1 MLLVKNAEIYA
12 PEYLGKKD
20 LLICGGKIEC
30 IQDSIRE
37 LPVECEV
44 LDAEG
49 KILTP
54 GFLDQHVHI
63 TGGGGEGS
71 FHTRTPELQMSELVE
86 NGITTVVGLLGTD
99 GITRSVDNLYAK
111 TRVLCEEGVSAYM
124 LTGAY
129 GYPSTTITDSVQK
142 DIVFIEEIIGC
153 KLALSDHRSSH
164 VTSEELM
171 NLASDVRVAGMLSK
185 KAGILTLHLGDEKQ
199 GLQMVMDI
207 LDQTDIPIKT
217 FQPTH
222 VNRNPALL
230 QQAIAF
236 AKRGGTI
243 DITCDST
250 EGVYQALMKIKEEG
264 VCMDQVTLSSDGQG
278 SWSKYDAQGNLLQ
291 IGVSDVD
298 TIYKQIVYLVKQKNW
313 SMEDALALGC
323 RNVAKALELYPKKGV
338 IQKGSD
344 ADLLLWDKDLNLDT
358 VIAQGN
364 ILMKN
369 GKLLTKEMF

>member
-1 MLLVKNAEIYA
+1 MLQIKNAQVYA
-12 PEYLGKKD
+12 SQDKGIQD
-20 LLICGGKIEC
+20 VWIAGGKIEAVSKTLPIIEGIDC
-30 IQDSIRE
+30 I
-37 LPVECEV
+37 
-44 LDAEG
+44 DATG

-54 GFLDQHVHI
+54 GLIDRHVHI
-63 TGGGGEGS
+63 TGGGGEGGFCTQAPAVTAS
-71 FHTRTPELQMSELVE
+71 RLIHGGL
-86 NGITTVVGLLGTD
+86 TTVVGLLGTD
-99 GITRSVDNLYAK
+99 GITRSVENLVAK
-111 TRVLCEEGVSAYM
+111 AKALKEQGVSVYCM
-124 LTGAY
+124 TGAY

-142 DIVFIEEIIGC
+142 DIVFVEEIIGC

-171 NLASDVRVAGMLSK
+171 HLASDVRVAGMLSK
-185 KAGILTLHLGDEKQ
+185 KVGILTLHLGDEKQ

-230 QQAIAF
+230 QQAISF

-278 SWSKYDAQGNLLQ
+278 SWSKYDARGNLLQ

>member
-1 MLLVKNAEIYA
+1 MLQIKNAQVYA
-12 PEYLGKKD
+12 PQDKGIQD
-20 LLICGGKIEC
+20 VWIAGGKIEAVSKTLPIINGIDC
-30 IQDSIRE
+30 I
-37 LPVECEV
+37 
-44 LDAEG
+44 DATG

-54 GFLDQHVHI
+54 GLIDRHVHI
-63 TGGGGEGS
+63 TGGGGEGGFCTQAPAVTAS
-71 FHTRTPELQMSELVE
+71 RLIHGGL
-86 NGITTVVGLLGTD
+86 TTVVGLLGTD
-99 GITRSVDNLYAK
+99 GVTRSVENLVAK
-111 TRVLCEEGVSAYM
+111 AKGLKDQGISVYCM
-124 LTGAY
+124 TGAY

-142 DIVFIEEIIGC
+142 DIVFVEEIIGC

-171 NLASDVRVAGMLSK
+171 HLASDVRVAGMLSK

-222 VNRNPALL
+222 VNRNLALL
-230 QQAIAF
+230 QQAIGF

-278 SWSKYDAQGNLLQ
+278 SWSKYDARGNLLQ
-291 IGVSDVD
+291 IGVSYVD

-323 RNVAKALELYPKKGV
+323 RNVAKALELYPQKGV

>member
-1 MLLVKNAEIYA
+1 MLQIKNAHVYA
-12 PEYLGKKD
+12 PQDKGIQD
-20 LLICGGKIEC
+20 VWIAGGKIEAVSKTLPIINGIDC
-30 IQDSIRE
+30 I
-37 LPVECEV
+37 
-44 LDAEG
+44 DATG

-54 GFLDQHVHI
+54 GLIDRHVHI
-63 TGGGGEGS
+63 TGGGGEGGFCTQAPAVTAS
-71 FHTRTPELQMSELVE
+71 RLIHGGL
-86 NGITTVVGLLGTD
+86 TTVIGLLGTD
-99 GITRSVDNLYAK
+99 GITRSVENLVAK
-111 TRVLCEEGVSAYM
+111 AKALKEQGISVYCM
-124 LTGAY
+124 TGAY

-142 DIVFIEEIIGC
+142 DIVFIEEIIGR

-171 NLASDVRVAGMLSK
+171 HLASDVRVAGMLSK
-185 KAGILTLHLGDEKQ
+185 KAGILTLHLGDEIQ

>member
-1 MLLVKNAEIYA
+1 MLQIKNAHVYA
-12 PEYLGKKD
+12 PQDKGIQD
-20 LLICGGKIEC
+20 VWIAGGKIEAVSKTLPILDGIDC
-30 IQDSIRE
+30 I
-37 LPVECEV
+37 
-44 LDAEG
+44 DATG

-54 GFLDQHVHI
+54 GLIDRHVHI
-63 TGGGGEGS
+63 TGGGGEGGFCTQAPAVTAS
-71 FHTRTPELQMSELVE
+71 RLIHGGL
-86 NGITTVVGLLGTD
+86 TTVVGLLGTD
-99 GITRSVDNLYAK
+99 GITRSVENLVAK
-111 TRVLCEEGVSAYM
+111 AKGLKDQGISVYCM
-124 LTGAY
+124 TGAY
-129 GYPSTTITDSVQK
+129 GYPSITITDSVQK

-171 NLASDVRVAGMLSK
+171 HLASDVRVAGMLSK

-222 VNRNPALL
+222 VNRNLALL
-230 QQAIAF
+230 QQAISF

-278 SWSKYDAQGNLLQ
+278 SWSKYDARGNLLQ

-313 SMEDALALGC
+313 SMEDTLALGC
-323 RNVAKALELYPKKGV
+323 RNVAKALELYPQKGV

-364 ILMKN
+364 ILMKD

>member
-1 MLLVKNAEIYA
+1 MLQIKNAHVYA
-12 PEYLGKKD
+12 PKD
-20 LLICGGKIEC
+20 QGIQDVWIAGGKIEAVSKTLPLIDGIDC
-30 IQDSIRE
+30 I
-37 LPVECEV
+37 
-44 LDAEG
+44 DATG

-54 GFLDQHVHI
+54 GLIDRHVHI

-71 FHTRTPELQMSELVE
+71 FCTQAPAVTASRLIHGGL
-86 NGITTVVGLLGTD
+86 TTVVGLLGTD
-99 GITRSVDNLYAK
+99 GITRSVENLVAK
-111 TRVLCEEGVSAYM
+111 AKALKEQGISVYCM
-124 LTGAY
+124 TGAY
-129 GYPSTTITDSVQK
+129 GYPSPTITDSVQK
-142 DIVFIEEIIGC
+142 DIVFVEEIIGC

-164 VTSEELM
+164 VTLEELM
-171 NLASDVRVAGMLSK
+171 RLASDVRVAGMLSK

-199 GLQMVMDI
+199 GLQSVMDI

-230 QQAIAF
+230 QQAIGF

-313 SMEDALALGC
+313 SMEDALLLGC
-323 RNVAKALELYPKKGV
+323 RNVAKVLELHPQKGV
-338 IQKGSD
+338 IQKDSD
-344 ADLLLWDKDLNLDT
+344 ADLLLWDKDLNLDM
-358 VIAQGN
+358 VIAQGH
-364 ILMKN
+364 ILMKD

>member
-1 MLLVKNAEIYA
+1 MLQIKNAHVYA
-12 PEYLGKKD
+12 PQDKGIQD
-20 LLICGGKIEC
+20 VWIAGGKIEVVSKTLPIIDGIDC
-30 IQDSIRE
+30 I
-37 LPVECEV
+37 
-44 LDAEG
+44 DATG

-54 GFLDQHVHI
+54 GLIDRHVHI
-63 TGGGGEGS
+63 TGGGGEGGFCTQAPAVTAS
-71 FHTRTPELQMSELVE
+71 RLIHGGL
-86 NGITTVVGLLGTD
+86 TTVVGLLGTD
-99 GITRSVDNLYAK
+99 GITRSVENLVAK
-111 TRVLCEEGVSAYM
+111 AKGLKDQGISVYCM
-124 LTGAY
+124 TGAY
-129 GYPSTTITDSVQK
+129 GYPSITITDSVQK
-142 DIVFIEEIIGC
+142 DIVFVEEIIGC

-171 NLASDVRVAGMLSK
+171 HLASDVRVAGMLSK

-222 VNRNPALL
+222 VNRNLALL
-230 QQAIAF
+230 QQAIGF

-250 EGVYQALMKIKEEG
+250 EGVYQVLMKIKEEG

-278 SWSKYDAQGNLLQ
+278 SWSKYDARGNLLQ
-291 IGVSDVD
+291 IGVSYVD

-338 IQKGSD
+338 IQKGGD

>member
-1 MLLVKNAEIYA
+1 MLQIKNAHVYA
-12 PEYLGKKD
+12 PQDKGIQD
-20 LLICGGKIEC
+20 VWIAGGKIEAVSKTLPIIDGIDC
-30 IQDSIRE
+30 I
-37 LPVECEV
+37 
-44 LDAEG
+44 DATG

-54 GFLDQHVHI
+54 GLIDRHVHI
-63 TGGGGEGS
+63 TGGGGEGGFCTQAPAVTAS
-71 FHTRTPELQMSELVE
+71 RLIHGGL
-86 NGITTVVGLLGTD
+86 TTVVGLLGTD
-99 GITRSVDNLYAK
+99 GITRSVENLVAK
-111 TRVLCEEGVSAYM
+111 AKALKDQGISVYCM
-124 LTGAY
+124 TGAY
-129 GYPSTTITDSVQK
+129 GYPSITITDSVQK

-171 NLASDVRVAGMLSK
+171 HLASDVRVAGMLSK

-230 QQAIAF
+230 QQAIGF

-298 TIYKQIVYLVKQKNW
+298 TIYKQIIYLVKQKNW

-323 RNVAKALELYPKKGV
+323 RNVAKALELYPQKGV

>member
-1 MLLVKNAEIYA
+1 MLQIKNAQVYA
-12 PEYLGKKD
+12 PQDKGIQD
-20 LLICGGKIEC
+20 VWIAGGKIEAVSKTLPIIEGIDC
-30 IQDSIRE
+30 I
-37 LPVECEV
+37 
-44 LDAEG
+44 DATG

-54 GFLDQHVHI
+54 GLIDRHVHI
-63 TGGGGEGS
+63 TGGGGEGGFCTQAPAVTAS
-71 FHTRTPELQMSELVE
+71 RLIHGGL
-86 NGITTVVGLLGTD
+86 TTAIGLLGTD
-99 GITRSVDNLYAK
+99 GITRSVQNLVAK
-111 TRVLCEEGVSAYM
+111 AKALKEQEISVYCM
-124 LTGAY
+124 TGAY

-142 DIVFIEEIIGC
+142 DIVFVEEIIGC

-171 NLASDVRVAGMLSK
+171 HLASDVRVAGMLSK

>member
-1 MLLVKNAEIYA
+1 MLQIKNAQVYA
-12 PEYLGKKD
+12 PQDKGIQD
-20 LLICGGKIEC
+20 VWIAGGKIEAVSKTLPIIEGIDC
-30 IQDSIRE
+30 I
-37 LPVECEV
+37 
-44 LDAEG
+44 DATG

-54 GFLDQHVHI
+54 GLIDRHVHI
-63 TGGGGEGS
+63 TGGGGEGGFCTQAPAVTAS
-71 FHTRTPELQMSELVE
+71 RLIHGGL
-86 NGITTVVGLLGTD
+86 TTVIGLLGTD
-99 GITRSVDNLYAK
+99 GITRSVENLVAK
-111 TRVLCEEGVSAYM
+111 AKALKEQEISVYCM
-124 LTGAY
+124 TGAY

-142 DIVFIEEIIGC
+142 DIVFVEEIIGC

-171 NLASDVRVAGMLSK
+171 HLASDVRVAGMLSK

-199 GLQMVMDI
+199 GLQTVMDI

-323 RNVAKALELYPKKGV
+323 RNVAKALELYPQKGV

>member
-1 MLLVKNAEIYA
+1 MLQIKNAQVYA
-12 PEYLGKKD
+12 PQDKGIQD
-20 LLICGGKIEC
+20 VWIAGGKIEAVSKTLPIINGIDC
-30 IQDSIRE
+30 I
-37 LPVECEV
+37 
-44 LDAEG
+44 DATG

-54 GFLDQHVHI
+54 GLIDRHVHI
-63 TGGGGEGS
+63 TGGGGEGGFCTQAPAVTAS
-71 FHTRTPELQMSELVE
+71 CLIHGGL
-86 NGITTVVGLLGTD
+86 TTVVGLLGTD
-99 GITRSVDNLYAK
+99 GITRSVENLVAK
-111 TRVLCEEGVSAYM
+111 AKGLKDQGISVYCM
-124 LTGAY
+124 TGAY
-129 GYPSTTITDSVQK
+129 GYPSITITDSVQK
-142 DIVFIEEIIGC
+142 DIVFVEEIIGC

-171 NLASDVRVAGMLSK
+171 HLASDVRVAGMLSK

-222 VNRNPALL
+222 VNRNLALL
-230 QQAIAF
+230 QQAIGF

-278 SWSKYDAQGNLLQ
+278 SWSKYDARGNLLQ
-291 IGVSDVD
+291 IGVSYVD

-323 RNVAKALELYPKKGV
+323 RNVAKALELYPQKGV

>member
-1 MLLVKNAEIYA
+1 MLQIKNAHVYA
-12 PEYLGKKD
+12 PQDKGIQD
-20 LLICGGKIEC
+20 VWIAGGKIEAVSKTLPIIDGIDC
-30 IQDSIRE
+30 I
-37 LPVECEV
+37 
-44 LDAEG
+44 DATG

-54 GFLDQHVHI
+54 GLIDRHVHI
-63 TGGGGEGS
+63 TGGGGEGGFCTQAPAVTAS
-71 FHTRTPELQMSELVE
+71 CLIHGGL
-86 NGITTVVGLLGTD
+86 TTVVGLLGTD
-99 GITRSVDNLYAK
+99 GITRSVENLVAK
-111 TRVLCEEGVSAYM
+111 AKGLKDQGISVYCM
-124 LTGAY
+124 TGAY
-129 GYPSTTITDSVQK
+129 GYPSITITDSVQK
-142 DIVFIEEIIGC
+142 DIVFVEEIIGC

-171 NLASDVRVAGMLSK
+171 HLASDVRVAGMLSK

-199 GLQMVMDI
+199 GLQMVMDT

-278 SWSKYDAQGNLLQ
+278 SWSKYDARGNLLQ
-291 IGVSDVD
+291 IGVSYVD

-338 IQKGSD
+338 IQKGGD

-364 ILMKN
+364 IVMKN

>member
-1 MLLVKNAEIYA
+1 MLQVRNAHVYT
-12 PEYLGKKD
+12 PKD
-20 LLICGGKIEC
+20 QGIQDVWIAGGKIEAVSKTLPLIDGIDC
-30 IQDSIRE
+30 I
-37 LPVECEV
+37 
-44 LDAEG
+44 DATG

-54 GFLDQHVHI
+54 GLIDRHI
-63 TGGGGEGS
+63 HMTGGGGEGGFCTQAPAVTAS
-71 FHTRTPELQMSELVE
+71 RLIRGGL
-86 NGITTVVGLLGTD
+86 TTVVGLLGTD
-99 GITRSVDNLYAK
+99 GITRSVEALVAK
-111 TRVLCEEGVSAYM
+111 AKALKEQGISAYCM
-124 LTGAY
+124 TGAY
-129 GYPSTTITDSVQK
+129 GYPSPTITDSVQK

-164 VTSEELM
+164 VTLEELM
-171 NLASDVRVAGMLSK
+171 RLASDVRVAGMLSK

-199 GLQMVMDI
+199 GLQSVMDI

-222 VNRNPALL
+222 VNRNPFLL
-230 QQAIAF
+230 QQAIGF

-250 EGVYQALMKIKEEG
+250 EDVYQALMRIKEED

-278 SWSKYDAQGNLLQ
+278 SWSKYDAQGNLVQ

-298 TIYKQIVYLVKQKNW
+298 TIYKQIIYLVKQKNW
-313 SMEDALALGC
+313 SMENALALGS
-323 RNVAKALELYPKKGV
+323 RNVAKALELYPQRGA

-344 ADLLLWDKDLNLDT
+344 ADLLLWNKDLTLDT

-364 ILMKN
+364 ILMKD
-369 GKLLTKEMF
+369 GKLLTKKMF

>member
-1 MLLVKNAEIYA
+1 MLQIKNAHVYA
-12 PEYLGKKD
+12 PQDKGIQD
-20 LLICGGKIEC
+20 VWIAGGKIEVVSKTLPIIDGIDC
-30 IQDSIRE
+30 I
-37 LPVECEV
+37 
-44 LDAEG
+44 DATG

-54 GFLDQHVHI
+54 GLIDRHVHI
-63 TGGGGEGS
+63 TGGGGEGGFCTQAPAVTAS
-71 FHTRTPELQMSELVE
+71 RLIHGGL
-86 NGITTVVGLLGTD
+86 TTVVGLLGTD
-99 GITRSVDNLYAK
+99 GITRSVENLVAK
-111 TRVLCEEGVSAYM
+111 AKGLKDQGISVYCM
-124 LTGAY
+124 TGAY
-129 GYPSTTITDSVQK
+129 GYPSITITDSVQK
-142 DIVFIEEIIGC
+142 DIVFVEEIIGC

-164 VTSEELM
+164 VTFEELM
-171 NLASDVRVAGMLSK
+171 HLASDVRVAGMLSK

-222 VNRNPALL
+222 VNRNLALL
-230 QQAIAF
+230 QQAIGF

-250 EGVYQALMKIKEEG
+250 EGVYQVLMKIKEEG

-278 SWSKYDAQGNLLQ
+278 SWSKYDARGNLLQ
-291 IGVSDVD
+291 IGVSYVD

-323 RNVAKALELYPKKGV
+323 RNVAKALELYPQKGV

>member
-1 MLLVKNAEIYA
+1 MLQIKNTQVYA
-12 PEYLGKKD
+12 PQDKGIQD
-20 LLICGGKIEC
+20 VWIAGGKIEAVSKTLPIIDGIDC
-30 IQDSIRE
+30 I
-37 LPVECEV
+37 
-44 LDAEG
+44 DATG

-54 GFLDQHVHI
+54 GLIDRHVHI
-63 TGGGGEGS
+63 TGGGGEGGFCTQAPAVTAS
-71 FHTRTPELQMSELVE
+71 RLIHGGL
-86 NGITTVVGLLGTD
+86 TTVVGLLGTD
-99 GITRSVDNLYAK
+99 GITRSVENLVAK
-111 TRVLCEEGVSAYM
+111 AKGLKEQGISVYCM
-124 LTGAY
+124 TGAY

>member
-1 MLLVKNAEIYA
+1 MLQIKNAHVYA
-12 PEYLGKKD
+12 PQDKGIQD
-20 LLICGGKIEC
+20 VWIAGVKIEAVSKTLPIIDGIDC
-30 IQDSIRE
+30 I
-37 LPVECEV
+37 
-44 LDAEG
+44 DATG

-54 GFLDQHVHI
+54 GLIDRHVHI
-63 TGGGGEGS
+63 TGGGGEGGFCTQAPAVTAS
-71 FHTRTPELQMSELVE
+71 RLIHGGL
-86 NGITTVVGLLGTD
+86 TTVVGLLGTD
-99 GITRSVDNLYAK
+99 GVTRSVENLVAK
-111 TRVLCEEGVSAYM
+111 AKGLKDQGISVYCM
-124 LTGAY
+124 TGAY

-142 DIVFIEEIIGC
+142 DIVFVEEIIGC

-171 NLASDVRVAGMLSK
+171 HLASDVRVAGMLSK

-278 SWSKYDAQGNLLQ
+278 SWSKYDARGNLLQ

-323 RNVAKALELYPKKGV
+323 RNVAKALELYPQKGV

>member
-1 MLLVKNAEIYA
+1 MLQIKNAHVYA
-12 PEYLGKKD
+12 PQDKGIQD
-20 LLICGGKIEC
+20 VWIAGGKIEAVSKTLPIINGIDC
-30 IQDSIRE
+30 I
-37 LPVECEV
+37 
-44 LDAEG
+44 DATG

-54 GFLDQHVHI
+54 GLIDRHVHI
-63 TGGGGEGS
+63 TGGGGEGGFCTQAPAVTAS
-71 FHTRTPELQMSELVE
+71 RLIHGGL
-86 NGITTVVGLLGTD
+86 TTVIGLLGTD
-99 GITRSVDNLYAK
+99 GITRSVENLVAKAK
-111 TRVLCEEGVSAYM
+111 TLKEQGISVYCM
-124 LTGAY
+124 TGAY

-171 NLASDVRVAGMLSK
+171 HLASDVRVAGMLSK

-323 RNVAKALELYPKKGV
+323 RNVAKALELYPQKGV

-344 ADLLLWDKDLNLDT
+344 AALMLWDKDLNLDT

-369 GKLLTKEMF
+369 GKLLTKEIF

>member
-1 MLLVKNAEIYA
+1 MLQVKNAHVYT
-12 PEYLGKKD
+12 PKD
-20 LLICGGKIEC
+20 QGIQDVWIAGGKIEAVSKTLPLIDGIDC
-30 IQDSIRE
+30 I
-37 LPVECEV
+37 
-44 LDAEG
+44 DATG

-54 GFLDQHVHI
+54 GLIDRHVHI
-63 TGGGGEGS
+63 TGGGGEGGFCTQVPAVTAS
-71 FHTRTPELQMSELVE
+71 RLVR
-86 NGITTVVGLLGTD
+86 GGLTTVVGLLGTD
-99 GITRSVDNLYAK
+99 GITRSVENLVAK
-111 TRVLCEEGVSAYM
+111 AKALKKQGISVYCM
-124 LTGAY
+124 TGAY

-142 DIVFIEEIIGC
+142 DIVFVEEIIGC

-164 VTSEELM
+164 VTLEELM
-171 NLASDVRVAGMLSK
+171 RLASDVRVAGMLSK

-199 GLQMVMDI
+199 GLQSVMDI

-230 QQAIAF
+230 QQAIGF

-298 TIYKQIVYLVKQKNW
+298 TIYKQVVYLVQQKNW
-313 SMEDALALGC
+313 SLEEALALGC
-323 RNVAKALELYPKKGV
+323 CNVAKALELYPKKGV
-338 IQKGSD
+338 IQEGSD
-344 ADLLLWDKDLNLDT
+344 ADLLLWNQDLCLDT
-358 VIAQGN
+358 VIAQGH
-364 ILMKN
+364 ILMKD
-369 GKLLTKEMF
+369 GKLQIHEML

>member
-1 MLLVKNAEIYA
+1 MLQIKNAHVYA
-12 PEYLGKKD
+12 PQDKGIQD
-20 LLICGGKIEC
+20 VWIAGGKIEVVSKTLPIIDGIDC
-30 IQDSIRE
+30 I
-37 LPVECEV
+37 
-44 LDAEG
+44 DATG

-54 GFLDQHVHI
+54 GLIDRHVHI
-63 TGGGGEGS
+63 TGGGGEGGFCTQAPAVTAS
-71 FHTRTPELQMSELVE
+71 RLIHGGL
-86 NGITTVVGLLGTD
+86 TTVVGLLGTD
-99 GITRSVDNLYAK
+99 GITRSVENLVAK
-111 TRVLCEEGVSAYM
+111 AKGLKDQGISVYCM
-124 LTGAY
+124 TGAY
-129 GYPSTTITDSVQK
+129 GYPSITITDSVQK
-142 DIVFIEEIIGC
+142 DIVFVEEIIGC

-171 NLASDVRVAGMLSK
+171 HLASDVRVAGMLSK

-222 VNRNPALL
+222 VNRNLALL
-230 QQAIAF
+230 QQAIGF

-278 SWSKYDAQGNLLQ
+278 SWSKYDARGNLLQ

-338 IQKGSD
+338 IQKGGD

>member
-1 MLLVKNAEIYA
+1 MLQIKNAHVYA
-12 PEYLGKKD
+12 PQDKGIQD
-20 LLICGGKIEC
+20 VWIAGGKIEAVSKTLPIINGIDC
-30 IQDSIRE
+30 I
-37 LPVECEV
+37 
-44 LDAEG
+44 DATG

-54 GFLDQHVHI
+54 GLIDRHLHI
-63 TGGGGEGS
+63 TGGGGEGGFCTQAPAVTAS
-71 FHTRTPELQMSELVE
+71 RLIYGGL
-86 NGITTVVGLLGTD
+86 TTVVGLLGTD
-99 GITRSVDNLYAK
+99 GITRSVENLVAK
-111 TRVLCEEGVSAYM
+111 AKALKEQGISVYCM
-124 LTGAY
+124 TGAY

-171 NLASDVRVAGMLSK
+171 HLASDVRVAGMLSK

-230 QQAIAF
+230 QQAISF

-278 SWSKYDAQGNLLQ
+278 SWSKYDARGNLLQ

>member
-1 MLLVKNAEIYA
+1 MLQIKNAHVYA
-12 PEYLGKKD
+12 PQDKGIQD
-20 LLICGGKIEC
+20 VWIAGGKIEVVSKTLPIIDGIDC
-30 IQDSIRE
+30 I
-37 LPVECEV
+37 
-44 LDAEG
+44 DATG

-54 GFLDQHVHI
+54 GLIDRHVHI
-63 TGGGGEGS
+63 TGGGGEGGFCTQAPAVTAS
-71 FHTRTPELQMSELVE
+71 RLIHGGL
-86 NGITTVVGLLGTD
+86 TTVVGLLGTD
-99 GITRSVDNLYAK
+99 GITRSVENLVAK
-111 TRVLCEEGVSAYM
+111 AKGLKDQGISVYCM
-124 LTGAY
+124 TGAY
-129 GYPSTTITDSVQK
+129 GYPSITITDSVQK
-142 DIVFIEEIIGC
+142 DIVFVEEIIGC

-171 NLASDVRVAGMLSK
+171 HLASDVRVAGMLSK

-199 GLQMVMDI
+199 GLQMVMYI

-323 RNVAKALELYPKKGV
+323 RNVAKALELYPQKGV
-338 IQKGSD
+338 IQKSSD

>member
-1 MLLVKNAEIYA
+1 MLQIKNAQVYA
-12 PEYLGKKD
+12 PQDKGIQD
-20 LLICGGKIEC
+20 VWIAGGKIEAVSKTLPIIEGIDC
-30 IQDSIRE
+30 I
-37 LPVECEV
+37 
-44 LDAEG
+44 DATG

-54 GFLDQHVHI
+54 GLIDRHVHI
-63 TGGGGEGS
+63 TGGGGEGGFCTQAPAVTAS
-71 FHTRTPELQMSELVE
+71 RLIHGGL
-86 NGITTVVGLLGTD
+86 TTVIGLLGTD
-99 GITRSVDNLYAK
+99 GITRSVENLVAK
-111 TRVLCEEGVSAYM
+111 AKALKEQGISVYCM
-124 LTGAY
+124 TGAY

-142 DIVFIEEIIGC
+142 DIVFVEEIIGC

-171 NLASDVRVAGMLSK
+171 HLASDVRVAGMLSK

>member
-1 MLLVKNAEIYA
+1 MLQIKNAHVYA
-12 PEYLGKKD
+12 PQDKGIQD
-20 LLICGGKIEC
+20 VWIAGVKIEAVSKTLPIIDGIDC
-30 IQDSIRE
+30 I
-37 LPVECEV
+37 
-44 LDAEG
+44 DATG

-54 GFLDQHVHI
+54 GLIDRHVHI
-63 TGGGGEGS
+63 TGGGGEGGFCTQAPAVTAS
-71 FHTRTPELQMSELVE
+71 RLIHGGL
-86 NGITTVVGLLGTD
+86 TTVVGLLGTD
-99 GITRSVDNLYAK
+99 GVTRSVENLVAK
-111 TRVLCEEGVSAYM
+111 AKGLKDQGISVYCM
-124 LTGAY
+124 TGAY

-171 NLASDVRVAGMLSK
+171 HLASDVRVAGMLSK

-222 VNRNPALL
+222 VNRNLALL
-230 QQAIAF
+230 QQAISF

-278 SWSKYDAQGNLLQ
+278 SWSKYDARGNLLQ

-323 RNVAKALELYPKKGV
+323 RNVAKALELYPQKGV

-344 ADLLLWDKDLNLDT
+344 TDLLLWDKDLNLDT

>member
-1 MLLVKNAEIYA
+1 MLQIKNAHVYT
-12 PEYLGKKD
+12 PKD
-20 LLICGGKIEC
+20 QGIQDVWIAGGKIEAVSKTLPLIDGIDC
-30 IQDSIRE
+30 I
-37 LPVECEV
+37 
-44 LDAEG
+44 DATG

-54 GFLDQHVHI
+54 GLIDRHVHI
-63 TGGGGEGS
+63 TGGGGEGGFCTQAPAVTAS
-71 FHTRTPELQMSELVE
+71 RLVH
-86 NGITTVVGLLGTD
+86 GGLTTVVGLLGTD
-99 GITRSVDNLYAK
+99 GITRSVENLVAK
-111 TRVLCEEGVSAYM
+111 AKALKEQGISVYCM
-124 LTGAY
+124 TGAY

-142 DIVFIEEIIGC
+142 DIVFVEEIIGC

-164 VTSEELM
+164 VTLEELM
-171 NLASDVRVAGMLSK
+171 RLASDVRVTGMLSK

-230 QQAIAF
+230 QQAIGF

-264 VCMDQVTLSSDGQG
+264 VCIDRVTLSSDGQG

-313 SMEDALALGC
+313 SMEDALVLGC
-323 RNVAKALELYPKKGV
+323 RNVAKVLELYPQKGV
-338 IQKGSD
+338 IQKDSD
-344 ADLLLWDKDLNLDT
+344 ADLLLWDKDLNLDM
-358 VIAQGN
+358 VIAQGH
-364 ILMKN
+364 ILMKD
-369 GKLLTKEMF
+369 GKLLTKEIF

>member
-1 MLLVKNAEIYA
+1 MLQIKNAHVYA
-12 PEYLGKKD
+12 PQDKGIQD
-20 LLICGGKIEC
+20 VWIAGGKIEAVSKTLPIINGIDC
-30 IQDSIRE
+30 I
-37 LPVECEV
+37 
-44 LDAEG
+44 DATG

-54 GFLDQHVHI
+54 GLIDRHVHI
-63 TGGGGEGS
+63 TGGGGEGGFCTQAPAVTAS
-71 FHTRTPELQMSELVE
+71 RLIHGGL
-86 NGITTVVGLLGTD
+86 TTVVGLLGTD
-99 GITRSVDNLYAK
+99 GITRSVENLVAK
-111 TRVLCEEGVSAYM
+111 AKALKEQGISVYCM
-124 LTGAY
+124 TGAY

-142 DIVFIEEIIGC
+142 DIVFVEEIIGC

-171 NLASDVRVAGMLSK
+171 HLASDVRVAGMLSK

>member
-1 MLLVKNAEIYA
+1 MLQIKNAQVYA
-12 PEYLGKKD
+12 PQDKGIQD
-20 LLICGGKIEC
+20 VWIAGGKIEAVSKTLPIIEGIDC
-30 IQDSIRE
+30 I
-37 LPVECEV
+37 
-44 LDAEG
+44 DATG

-54 GFLDQHVHI
+54 GLIDRHVHI
-63 TGGGGEGS
+63 TGGGGEGGFCTQAPAVTAS
-71 FHTRTPELQMSELVE
+71 RLIHGGL
-86 NGITTVVGLLGTD
+86 TTVVGLLGTD
-99 GITRSVDNLYAK
+99 GITRSVQNLVAK
-111 TRVLCEEGVSAYM
+111 AKALKEQEISVYCM
-124 LTGAY
+124 TGAY

-142 DIVFIEEIIGC
+142 DIVFVEEIIGC

-171 NLASDVRVAGMLSK
+171 HLASDVRVAGMLSK

-338 IQKGSD
+338 IQKGGD

>member
-1 MLLVKNAEIYA
+1 MLQIKNAHVYA
-12 PEYLGKKD
+12 PQDKGIQD
-20 LLICGGKIEC
+20 VWIAGGKIEVVSKTLPIIDGIDC
-30 IQDSIRE
+30 I
-37 LPVECEV
+37 
-44 LDAEG
+44 DATG

-54 GFLDQHVHI
+54 GLIDRHVHI
-63 TGGGGEGS
+63 TGGGGEGGFCTQAPAVTAS
-71 FHTRTPELQMSELVE
+71 RLIHGGL
-86 NGITTVVGLLGTD
+86 TTVVGLLGTD
-99 GITRSVDNLYAK
+99 GITRSVENLVAK
-111 TRVLCEEGVSAYM
+111 AKGLKDQGISVYCM
-124 LTGAY
+124 TGAY
-129 GYPSTTITDSVQK
+129 GYPSITITDSVQK
-142 DIVFIEEIIGC
+142 DIVFVEEIIGC

-164 VTSEELM
+164 VTFEELM
-171 NLASDVRVAGMLSK
+171 HLASDVRVAGMLSK

-364 ILMKN
+364 ILMKD

>member
-1 MLLVKNAEIYA
+1 MLQIKNAHVYA
-12 PEYLGKKD
+12 PQDKGIQD
-20 LLICGGKIEC
+20 VWIAGGKIEAVSNPLPIIDGIDC
-30 IQDSIRE
+30 I
-37 LPVECEV
+37 
-44 LDAEG
+44 DATG

-54 GFLDQHVHI
+54 GLIDRHVHI
-63 TGGGGEGS
+63 TGGGGEGGFCTQAPAVTAS
-71 FHTRTPELQMSELVE
+71 RLIHGGL
-86 NGITTVVGLLGTD
+86 TTVVGLLGTD
-99 GITRSVDNLYAK
+99 GITRSVENLVAK
-111 TRVLCEEGVSAYM
+111 AKGLKDQGISVYCM
-124 LTGAY
+124 TGAY
-129 GYPSTTITDSVQK
+129 GYPSITITDSVQK
-142 DIVFIEEIIGC
+142 DIVFVEEIIGC
-153 KLALSDHRSSH
+153 KLALPDHRSSH
-164 VTSEELM
+164 VTSEELTH
-171 NLASDVRVAGMLSK
+171 LASDVRVAGMLSK

-222 VNRNPALL
+222 VNRNLALL

-278 SWSKYDAQGNLLQ
+278 SWSKYDARGNLLQ
-291 IGVSDVD
+291 IGVSYVD

-323 RNVAKALELYPKKGV
+323 RNVAKALELYPQKGV
-338 IQKGSD
+338 IQKSSD

>member
-1 MLLVKNAEIYA
+1 MLQIKNAHVYA
-12 PEYLGKKD
+12 PQDKGIQD
-20 LLICGGKIEC
+20 VWIAGGKIEAVSKTLPIIDGIDC
-30 IQDSIRE
+30 I
-37 LPVECEV
+37 
-44 LDAEG
+44 DATG

-54 GFLDQHVHI
+54 GLIDRHVHI
-63 TGGGGEGS
+63 TGGGGEGGFCTQAPAVTAS
-71 FHTRTPELQMSELVE
+71 RLIHGGL
-86 NGITTVVGLLGTD
+86 TTVIGLLGTD
-99 GITRSVDNLYAK
+99 GITRSVENLVAK
-111 TRVLCEEGVSAYM
+111 AKALKEQEISVYCM
-124 LTGAY
+124 TGAY

-142 DIVFIEEIIGC
+142 DIVFVEEIIGC

-171 NLASDVRVAGMLSK
+171 HLASDVRVAGMLSK

-199 GLQMVMDI
+199 GLQTVMDI

-278 SWSKYDAQGNLLQ
+278 SWSKYDARGNLLQ
-291 IGVSDVD
+291 IGVSYVD

-323 RNVAKALELYPKKGV
+323 RNVAKALELYPQKGV

>member
-1 MLLVKNAEIYA
+1 MLQIKNAQVYA
-12 PEYLGKKD
+12 PQDKGIQD
-20 LLICGGKIEC
+20 VWIAGGKIEAVSKTLPIIEGIDC
-30 IQDSIRE
+30 I
-37 LPVECEV
+37 
-44 LDAEG
+44 DATG

-54 GFLDQHVHI
+54 GLIDRHVHI
-63 TGGGGEGS
+63 TGGGGEGGFCTQAPAVTAS
-71 FHTRTPELQMSELVE
+71 RLIHGGL
-86 NGITTVVGLLGTD
+86 TTVIGLLGTD
-99 GITRSVDNLYAK
+99 GITRSVENLVAK
-111 TRVLCEEGVSAYM
+111 AKALKEQGISVYCM
-124 LTGAY
+124 TGAY

-142 DIVFIEEIIGC
+142 DIVFVEEIIGC

-171 NLASDVRVAGMLSK
+171 HLASDVRVAGMLSK
-185 KAGILTLHLGDEKQ
+185 KTGILTLHLGDEKQ

-344 ADLLLWDKDLNLDT
+344 ADLLLWDKDLNIDT

>member
-1 MLLVKNAEIYA
+1 MLQIKNAHVYA
-12 PEYLGKKD
+12 PQDKGIQD
-20 LLICGGKIEC
+20 VWIAGGKIEVVSKTLPIIDGIDC
-30 IQDSIRE
+30 I
-37 LPVECEV
+37 
-44 LDAEG
+44 DATG

-54 GFLDQHVHI
+54 GLIDRHVHI
-63 TGGGGEGS
+63 TGGGGEGGFCTQAPAVTAS
-71 FHTRTPELQMSELVE
+71 RLIHGGL
-86 NGITTVVGLLGTD
+86 TTVVGLLGTD
-99 GITRSVDNLYAK
+99 GITRSVENLVAK
-111 TRVLCEEGVSAYM
+111 AKGLKDQGISVYCM
-124 LTGAY
+124 TGAY
-129 GYPSTTITDSVQK
+129 GYPSITITDSVQK
-142 DIVFIEEIIGC
+142 DIVFVEEIIGC

-171 NLASDVRVAGMLSK
+171 HLASDVRVAGMLSK

-199 GLQMVMDI
+199 GLQMVMYI

-278 SWSKYDAQGNLLQ
+278 SWSTYDAQGNLLQ

-323 RNVAKALELYPKKGV
+323 RNVAKALELYPQKGV
-338 IQKGSD
+338 IQKSSD

>member
-1 MLLVKNAEIYA
+1 MLQIKNAHVYA
-12 PEYLGKKD
+12 PQDKGIQD
-20 LLICGGKIEC
+20 VWIAGGKIEVVSKTLPIIDGIDC
-30 IQDSIRE
+30 I
-37 LPVECEV
+37 
-44 LDAEG
+44 DATG

-54 GFLDQHVHI
+54 GLIDRHVHI
-63 TGGGGEGS
+63 TGGGGEGGFCTQAPAVTAS
-71 FHTRTPELQMSELVE
+71 RLIHGGL
-86 NGITTVVGLLGTD
+86 TTVVGLLGTD
-99 GITRSVDNLYAK
+99 GITRSVENLVAK
-111 TRVLCEEGVSAYM
+111 AKGLKDQGISVYCM
-124 LTGAY
+124 TGAY
-129 GYPSTTITDSVQK
+129 GYPSITITDSVQK
-142 DIVFIEEIIGC
+142 DIVFVEEIIGC

-171 NLASDVRVAGMLSK
+171 HLASDVRVAGMLSK

-207 LDQTDIPIKT
+207 LDQTDISIKT

-222 VNRNPALL
+222 VNRNLALL

-278 SWSKYDAQGNLLQ
+278 SWSKYDARGNLLQ
-291 IGVSDVD
+291 IGVSYVD

-338 IQKGSD
+338 IQKGGD

>member
-1 MLLVKNAEIYA
+1 MLQIKNAHVYA
-12 PEYLGKKD
+12 PQDKGIQD
-20 LLICGGKIEC
+20 VWIAGGKIEAVSKTLPIIDGIDC
-30 IQDSIRE
+30 I
-37 LPVECEV
+37 
-44 LDAEG
+44 DATG

-54 GFLDQHVHI
+54 GLIDRHVHI
-63 TGGGGEGS
+63 TGGGGEGGFCTQAPAVTAS
-71 FHTRTPELQMSELVE
+71 RLIHGGL
-86 NGITTVVGLLGTD
+86 TTVVGLLGTD
-99 GITRSVDNLYAK
+99 GITRSVENLVAK
-111 TRVLCEEGVSAYM
+111 AKALKEQGISVYCM
-124 LTGAY
+124 TGAY

-142 DIVFIEEIIGC
+142 DIVFVEEIIGC

-298 TIYKQIVYLVKQKNW
+298 TIYKQIIYLVEQKNW

-323 RNVAKALELYPKKGV
+323 RNVAKALELYPQKGA

-344 ADLLLWDKDLNLDT
+344 ADLLLWDKDLTLDT

-364 ILMKN
+364 ILMKD
-369 GKLLTKEMF
+369 GKLLTKKMF

>member
-1 MLLVKNAEIYA
+1 MLQIKNAQVYA
-12 PEYLGKKD
+12 PQDKGIQD
-20 LLICGGKIEC
+20 VWIAGGKIAAVSKTLPIIEGIDC
-30 IQDSIRE
+30 I
-37 LPVECEV
+37 
-44 LDAEG
+44 DATG

-54 GFLDQHVHI
+54 GLIDRHVHI
-63 TGGGGEGS
+63 TGGGGEGGFCTQAPAVTAS
-71 FHTRTPELQMSELVE
+71 RLIHGGL
-86 NGITTVVGLLGTD
+86 TTVVGLLGTD
-99 GITRSVDNLYAK
+99 GITRSVENLVAK
-111 TRVLCEEGVSAYM
+111 AKALKEQGISVYCM
-124 LTGAY
+124 TGAY

-142 DIVFIEEIIGC
+142 DIVFVEEIIGC

-171 NLASDVRVAGMLSK
+171 HLASDVRVAGMLSK

-230 QQAIAF
+230 QQAISF

>member
-1 MLLVKNAEIYA
+1 MLQIKNAHVYA
-12 PEYLGKKD
+12 PQDKGIQD
-20 LLICGGKIEC
+20 VWIAGGKIEAVSKTLPIINGIDC
-30 IQDSIRE
+30 I
-37 LPVECEV
+37 
-44 LDAEG
+44 DATG

-54 GFLDQHVHI
+54 GLIDRHVHI
-63 TGGGGEGS
+63 TGGGGEGGFCTQAPAVTAS
-71 FHTRTPELQMSELVE
+71 RLIHGGL
-86 NGITTVVGLLGTD
+86 TTVVGLLGTD
-99 GITRSVDNLYAK
+99 GIIRSVENLVAK
-111 TRVLCEEGVSAYM
+111 AKALKEQGISVYCM
-124 LTGAY
+124 TGAY

-142 DIVFIEEIIGC
+142 DIVFVEEIIGC

-164 VTSEELM
+164 VTFEELM
-171 NLASDVRVAGMLSK
+171 HLASDVRVAGMLSK

-230 QQAIAF
+230 QQAISF

-323 RNVAKALELYPKKGV
+323 RNVAKALELYPQKGV
-338 IQKGSD
+338 IQKSSD

>member
-1 MLLVKNAEIYA
+1 MLQIKNAHVYA
-12 PEYLGKKD
+12 PQDKGIQD
-20 LLICGGKIEC
+20 VWIAGGKIEVASKTLPIIDGIDC
-30 IQDSIRE
+30 I
-37 LPVECEV
+37 
-44 LDAEG
+44 DATG

-54 GFLDQHVHI
+54 GLIDRHVHI
-63 TGGGGEGS
+63 TGGGGEGGFCTQAPAVTAS
-71 FHTRTPELQMSELVE
+71 RLIHGGL
-86 NGITTVVGLLGTD
+86 TTVIGLLGTD
-99 GITRSVDNLYAK
+99 GITRNVESLVAKAKALKEQGISVY
-111 TRVLCEEGVSAYM
+111 CM
-124 LTGAY
+124 TGAY
-129 GYPSTTITDSVQK
+129 GYPSITITDSVQK
-142 DIVFIEEIIGC
+142 DIVFVEEIIGC

-164 VTSEELM
+164 VTFEELM
-171 NLASDVRVAGMLSK
+171 HLASDVRVAGMLSK

-199 GLQMVMDI
+199 GLQIVMDI

-230 QQAIAF
+230 QQAIGF

-250 EGVYQALMKIKEEG
+250 EDVYQALMRIKEED

-278 SWSKYDAQGNLLQ
+278 SWSKYDAQGNLVQ

-298 TIYKQIVYLVKQKNW
+298 TIYKQIIYLVKQKNW
-313 SMEDALALGC
+313 SMEDALALGS
-323 RNVAKALELYPKKGV
+323 RNVAKALELYPQKGA

-344 ADLLLWDKDLNLDT
+344 ADLLLWDKDLTLDT

-364 ILMKN
+364 ILMKD
-369 GKLLTKEMF
+369 GKLLTKKMF

>member
-1 MLLVKNAEIYA
+1 MLQIKNAQVYA
-12 PEYLGKKD
+12 PQDKGIQD
-20 LLICGGKIEC
+20 VWIAGGKIEAVSKTLPIIEGIDC
-30 IQDSIRE
+30 I
-37 LPVECEV
+37 
-44 LDAEG
+44 DATG

-54 GFLDQHVHI
+54 GLIDRHVHI
-63 TGGGGEGS
+63 TGGGGEGGFCTQAPAVTAS
-71 FHTRTPELQMSELVE
+71 RLIHGGL
-86 NGITTVVGLLGTD
+86 TTVIGLLGTD
-99 GITRSVDNLYAK
+99 GITRSVENLVAK
-111 TRVLCEEGVSAYM
+111 AKALKEQGISVYCM
-124 LTGAY
+124 TGAY

-142 DIVFIEEIIGC
+142 DIVFVEEIIGC

-171 NLASDVRVAGMLSK
+171 HLASDVRVAGMLSK

-230 QQAIAF
+230 QQAISF